1 MKHVVDDLFWR
12 APNSFMKHLILGTAG
27 HIDHGK
33 TSLVKALTGI
43 DTDRLKEE
51 KARGITIELGF
62 AHLDLPGG
70 FELGIVDVP
79 GHERFVR
86 SMVAGVG
93 GMDLVMLVIAA
104 DEGVMPQ
111 TREHLDICQ
120 LLGVKKGLVAL
131 TKIDMV
137 DPDWLGLVTEEVR
150 DYLDGSFLEAAP
162 IMPVSS
168 RNGEGLDFLKS
179 ELARLAG
186 EAEEKKVDGPFR
198 LPIDRVFTIAGFGT
212 VVTGTLLSGEISV
225 GDEVEV
231 LPAAI
236 PCRVRGVQTHGKKS
250 DKGCAGQRVAVNLQ
264 GVEHTDIFR
273 GDIVVPRATYHPTRI
288 VDVRLNYL
296 PAAPRELKHRS
307 TLRLHSAT
315 YEVPAKVIMIDRDVL
330 LPGESAYVQL
340 RLAKPVL
347 LLPGDPFVLRT
358 YSPQATLAGGTI
370 LDPSPPRRRRR
381 SSEAL
386 ALLEAIETGEDT
398 EKIRL
403 MVAASLLSGLSLE
416 EIVNRTGMSVK
427 RIELSLTTLLSS
439 GELVQVVKEPRI
451 FLSRQAF
458 STLKTRLQ
466 TELQAYLKVN
476 PMKEGMGKEELK
488 SRIPKRSN
496 LRFFTP
502 CLLSLEKEGKAV
514 AERDLVNLPGRKSGV
529 AAEQIDLQA
538 GVAKTLYRGGME
550 PPTIKEFCDALSCKE
565 KEVLE
570 HLNFLVREGKAVK
583 VKSDIFYA
591 AEPFA
596 AIREKLVAHLRKT
609 GEITPP
615 EFRELT
621 GLSRKFM
628 IPLLEYFDSEKL
640 TIRVGDRRVLRK
652 TLCN

>member
-1 MKHVVDDLFWR
+1 
-12 APNSFMKHLILGTAG
+12 MKHLILGTAG

-120 LLGVKKGLVAL
+120 LLGVRKGLVAL

-150 DYLDGSFLEAAP
+150 DYLAGSFLETAP
-162 IMPVSS
+162 IVPISS
-168 RNGEGLDFLKS
+168 RTGEGLDRLKD

-186 EAEEKKVDGPFR
+186 EVEEKKGEGPFR
-198 LPIDRVFTIAGFGT
+198 LPVDRVFTITGFGT
-212 VVTGTLLSGEISV
+212 VVTGTLLSGEIGV
-225 GDEVEV
+225 GNEVEV
-231 LPAAI
+231 LPAAL
-236 PCRVRGVQTHGKKS
+236 PCRVRGIQTHGRKS
-250 DKGCAGQRVAVNLQ
+250 DRGLAGQRLAVNLQ
-264 GVEHTDIFR
+264 GVEHTEIVR
-273 GDIVVPRATYHPTRI
+273 GDIVVPRGIYRPTWI
-288 VDVRLNYL
+288 VDARLNYL
-296 PAAPRELKHRS
+296 PTAPRQLKHRS

-330 LPGESAYVQL
+330 LPGESAFVQL

-358 YSPQATLAGGTI
+358 YSPQATLAGGTV
-370 LDPSPPRRRRR
+370 LDPNPLRRRRR
-381 SSEAL
+381 SAEAL
-386 ALLEAIETGEDT
+386 ELLQALESGEEA

-403 MVAASLLSGLSLE
+403 MVVASLLSGLSLE

-427 RIELSLTTLLSS
+427 RIEAALTALLSS
-439 GELVQVVKEPRI
+439 GDLVQVVKEPRT

-458 STLKTRLQ
+458 DTIKARLH
-466 TELQAYLKVN
+466 TELQAYLQDN

-488 SRIPKRSN
+488 SRIPKRSD
-496 LRFFTP
+496 LRFFGP
-502 CLLSLEKEGKAV
+502 CLTALEKEGKAV
-514 AERDLVNLPGRKSGV
+514 AERDLVSLPGRKSGV
-529 AAEQIDLQA
+529 AAEQVDIQA
-538 GVAKTLYRGGME
+538 KVATTLHKGGME
-550 PPTIKEFCDALSCKE
+550 PPTIKEFCDTLGCTE
-565 KEVLE
+565 KAALE
-570 HLNFLVREGKAVK
+570 HLNFLAREGKAVK
-583 VKSDIFYA
+583 IKSDIFYA
-591 AEPFA
+591 PEPLA
-596 AIREKLVAHLRKT
+596 AIREKLVAHLRNT
-609 GEITPP
+609 GEITPG
-615 EFRELT
+615 EFRDLT

-628 IPLLEYFDSEKL
+628 IPLLEYFDQEKV
-640 TIRVGDRRVLRK
+640 TIRIGDKRVLRK
-652 TLCN
+652 G

>member
-1 MKHVVDDLFWR
+1 
-12 APNSFMKHLILGTAG
+12 MKHLILGTAG

-62 AHLDLPGG
+62 AHLDLPGAI
-70 FELGIVDVP
+70 ELGIVDVP

-131 TKIDMV
+131 TKTDMV

-150 DYLDGSFLEAAP
+150 DYLAGSFLEDAP
-162 IMPVSS
+162 IMPLSS
-168 RNGEGLDFLKS
+168 RTGEGLDALKS

-186 EAEEKKVDGPFR
+186 EVEEKKGEGPFR
-198 LPIDRVFTIAGFGT
+198 LPVDRVFTVTGFGT
-212 VVTGTLLSGEISV
+212 VVTGTLLSGEITV

-231 LPAAI
+231 LPSGLA
-236 PCRVRGVQTHGKKS
+236 CRVRGIQTHGKKS
-250 DKGCAGQRVAVNLQ
+250 DKGFAGQRVAVNLQ
-264 GVEHTDIFR
+264 GVEHTEIFR
-273 GDIVVPRATYHPTRI
+273 GDIVVPRGIYRPTRI
-288 VDVRLNYL
+288 VDARLNYL
-296 PAAPRELKHRS
+296 HSAPRELKHRS

-315 YEVPAKVIMIDRDVL
+315 YEVPAKVILIDRDL
-330 LPGESAYVQL
+330 LQPGESAYVQL

-358 YSPQATLAGGTI
+358 YSPQATLAGGTV
-370 LDPSPPRRRRR
+370 LDPNPLRRRRR
-381 SSEAL
+381 SADAL
-386 ALLEAIETGEDT
+386 ELLQALESGEETD
-398 EKIRL
+398 KIRL
-403 MVAASLLSGLSLE
+403 IVAASLLSGLPRE

-427 RIELSLTTLLSS
+427 RIEASLAALLSA
-439 GELVQVVKEPRI
+439 GDLVQVVKEPRI

-458 STLKTRLQ
+458 ATLKARLL
-466 TELQAYLKVN
+466 TELQAFLKDN

-488 SRIPKRSN
+488 SRIPKRSDP
-496 LRFFTP
+496 RFFGP
-502 CLLSLEKEGKAV
+502 CLLSLEKDGKAV

-529 AAEQIDLQA
+529 AAEQVDLQA
-538 GVAKTLYRGGME
+538 GVEATLRKGEME
-550 PPTIKEFCDALSCKE
+550 PPTIKEFCDSLNCTE
-565 KEVLE
+565 KQALE

-591 AEPFA
+591 PEPFA
-596 AIREKLVAHLRKT
+596 AIREKLVVHLQKT

-628 IPLLEYFDSEKL
+628 IPLLEFFDSEKL
-640 TIRVGDRRVLRK
+640 TIRVGDKRVLRK
-652 TLCN
+652 GP

>member
-1 MKHVVDDLFWR
+1 
-12 APNSFMKHLILGTAG
+12 MKHLILGTAG

-86 SMVAGVG
+86 IMVAGVG

-111 TREHLDICQ
+111 TREHLEICQ

-150 DYLDGSFLEAAP
+150 DYLAGSFLEAAP
-162 IMPVSS
+162 IMPISS
-168 RNGEGLDFLKS
+168 RTGEGLDRLKG

-186 EAEEKKVDGPFR
+186 EVEEKKGEGPFR
-198 LPIDRVFTIAGFGT
+198 LPVDRVFTITGFGT

-231 LPAAI
+231 LPAAL
-236 PCRVRGVQTHGKKS
+236 PCRVRGIQTHGRKS
-250 DKGCAGQRVAVNLQ
+250 DKGFAGQRVAVNLQ
-264 GVEHTDIFR
+264 GVEHTEIFR
-273 GDIVVPRATYHPTRI
+273 GDIVVPRAIYRPTRI
-288 VDVRLNYL
+288 VDARLNYL

-315 YEVPAKVIMIDRDVL
+315 YEVPAKVILIDRDVL

-347 LLPGDPFVLRT
+347 LLAGRPFRAAHLFTPGHPGRRHGPRPD
-358 YSPQATLAGGTI
+358 
-370 LDPSPPRRRRR
+370 PPRRRRR
-381 SSEAL
+381 SAEAL
-386 ALLEAIETGEDT
+386 ELLQALESGEET

-427 RIELSLTTLLSS
+427 RIESSLATLLSS

-458 STLKTRLQ
+458 STLKARLH
-466 TELQAYLKVN
+466 TELQAYLKDN

-488 SRIPKRSN
+488 SRIPKRSD
-496 LRFFTP
+496 LRFFGP
-502 CLLSLEKEGKAV
+502 CLAALEKEGKAV
-514 AERDLVNLPGRKSGV
+514 AERDLVSLPGRKSGV
-529 AAEQIDLQA
+529 AAEQVDLQA
-538 GVAKTLYRGGME
+538 GVATTLRKGGME
-550 PPTIKEFCDALSCKE
+550 PPTIKEFCDALSCTE
-565 KEVLE
+565 KEALE
-570 HLNFLVREGKAVK
+570 HLNFLAREGKAVK

-591 AEPFA
+591 PEPFA
-596 AIREKLVAHLRKT
+596 AIREKLVAHLKKT

-628 IPLLEYFDSEKL
+628 IPLLEHFDGEKL
-640 TIRVGDRRVLRK
+640 TIRVGDKRILRK
-652 TLCN
+652 G

>member
-1 MKHVVDDLFWR
+1 
-12 APNSFMKHLILGTAG
+12 MKHLILGTAG

-70 FELGIVDVP
+70 YELGIVDVP
-79 GHERFVR
+79 GHERFVC

-150 DYLDGSFLEAAP
+150 DYLAGSFLEAAP
-162 IMPVSS
+162 IMPISS
-168 RNGEGLDFLKS
+168 RTGEGLDRLKG

-186 EAEEKKVDGPFR
+186 EVEEKKGEGPFR
-198 LPIDRVFTIAGFGT
+198 LPVDRVFTITGFGT

-231 LPAAI
+231 LPGAL
-236 PCRVRGVQTHGKKS
+236 PCRVRGIQTHGKKA
-250 DKGCAGQRVAVNLQ
+250 DKGFAGQRVAVNLQ
-264 GVEHTDIFR
+264 GVEHTEIFR
-273 GDIVVPRATYHPTRI
+273 GDIVVPRGIYRPTRTI
-288 VDVRLNYL
+288 DARLNYL
-296 PAAPRELKHRS
+296 PAAPRELKHRA

-315 YEVPAKVIMIDRDVL
+315 YEVPAKVILIDRDVL

-358 YSPQATLAGGTI
+358 YSPQATLAGGTV
-370 LDPSPPRRRRR
+370 LDPSPLRRRRR

-386 ALLEAIETGEDT
+386 SLLEAIENGEDV

-427 RIELSLTTLLSS
+427 KIVDWTPGSWSRARMVCLVDDSCRQCSVGSAWTSCVRIVPI
-439 GELVQVVKEPRI
+439 LVPSAWV
-451 FLSRQAF
+451 L
-458 STLKTRLQ
+458 
-466 TELQAYLKVN
+466 
-476 PMKEGMGKEELK
+476 G
-488 SRIPKRSN
+488 SN
-496 LRFFTP
+496 AT
-502 CLLSLEKEGKAV
+502 A
-514 AERDLVNLPGRKSGV
+514 
-529 AAEQIDLQA
+529 
-538 GVAKTLYRGGME
+538 
-550 PPTIKEFCDALSCKE
+550 
-565 KEVLE
+565 
-570 HLNFLVREGKAVK
+570 
-583 VKSDIFYA
+583 
-591 AEPFA
+591 
-596 AIREKLVAHLRKT
+596 
-609 GEITPP
+609 
-615 EFRELT
+615 
-621 GLSRKFM
+621 
-628 IPLLEYFDSEKL
+628 
-640 TIRVGDRRVLRK
+640 
-652 TLCN
+652 